1 MDVIACDH
9 CEARTRQ
16 PLPHGWRVLWI
27 SDARAYGH
35 ACPSCG
41 ERLDAGE
48 RLPQASEVSAP
59 AFVLEAAVR
68 DELGLPA
75 SALAEAELHDLPQGD
90 MPPPDAPVHS
100 HGSDAPASA
109 VDDHVGRDRRDAAA
123 IRPPS
128 PKLIEPAEGVEIYDR
143 PRLPRTLR
151 DAPDGASVEAFVRKV
166 GETFVPPAATRP
178 RAAAPLVKS
187 PSEPPPPA
195 QRSLF
200 GGES

>member
-1 MDVIACDH
+1 MIACDH

-16 PLPHGWRVLWI
+16 PLPHGWRVLWL
-27 SDARAYGH
+27 SDVRAYGH

-48 RLPQASEVSAP
+48 VLLTLADP
-59 AFVLEAAVR
+59 AATLAAVR
-68 DELGLPA
+68 AFAERVATERADAMRAEVGGADEGDKSLPT
-75 SALAEAELHDLPQGD
+75 
-90 MPPPDAPVHS
+90 DAPVHP

-109 VDDHVGRDRRDAAA
+109 VDEPTAAASRDAGA

-128 PKLIEPAEGVEIYDR
+128 PKLIEPADGVEIYDR

-151 DAPDGASVEAFVRKV
+151 EAPDGASVADFVRKV

>member
-1 MDVIACDH
+1 MIVCDY
-9 CEARTRQ
+9 CDARTRQ
-16 PLPHGWRVLWI
+16 PLPHGWRVLWLPELK
-27 SDARAYGH
+27 AYGH
-35 ACPSCG
+35 ACSNCEGFELKPREAAPSI
-41 ERLDAGE
+41 A
-48 RLPQASEVSAP
+48 AA
-59 AFVLEAAVR
+59 LEPAVR

-75 SALAEAELHDLPQGD
+75 GEAAHEGDKSTSAPSR
-90 MPPPDAPVHS
+90 PTPAPHAP

-109 VDDHVGRDRRDAAA
+109 VDEPTAEARRDAGA
-123 IRPPS
+123 IRPPV
-128 PKLIEPAEGVEIYDR
+128 PKLIEPAPGVEIYDR

-195 QRSLF
+195 QRLLF